1 MGNAIVT
8 SVVRYP
14 SVVGAASRRLQYNM
28 AAQMLSGVSAPI
40 AGAADGRG
48 ECRSS
53 LAHGV
58 SLTAVVAV
66 TISSAVVER

>member
-1 MGNAIVT
+1 
-8 SVVRYP
+8 
-14 SVVGAASRRLQYNM
+14 M
-28 AAQMLSGVSAPI
+28 AAEMLSGVSAPI
-40 AGAADGRG
+40 AGAADGHV

-58 SLTAVVAV
+58 PLTAVVAV

>member
-14 SVVGAASRRLQYNM
+14 SVVGAARRVVCNTIM
-28 AAQMLSGVSAPI
+28 AAQMLSGVSALI

-48 ECRSS
+48 EYCSS

-58 SLTAVVAV
+58 PLTVLLQ
-66 TISSAVVER
+66 